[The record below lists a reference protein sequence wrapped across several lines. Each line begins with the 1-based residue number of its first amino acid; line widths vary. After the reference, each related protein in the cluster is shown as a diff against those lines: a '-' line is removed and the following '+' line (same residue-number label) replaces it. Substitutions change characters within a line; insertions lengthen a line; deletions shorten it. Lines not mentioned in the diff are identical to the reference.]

1 MINEVR
7 MTLRLPEDLRDRLR
21 DHAKS
26 ERRSLN
32 SELVYMPEVGLRA
45 AGVDAESPDGDSAY
59 FCPATREAGFL
70 PVDD

>member
-1 MINEVR
+1 MSDEVR

-32 SELVYMPEVGLRA
+32 SELVYMLEVGLRA
-45 AGVDAESPDGDSAY
+45 AGVDTESSDGDSTVSVRLRGNPDSS
-59 FCPATREAGFL
+59 PA
-70 PVDD
+70 

>member
-32 SELVYMPEVGLRA
+32 SELVYALEVGLRTM
-45 AGVDAESPDGDSAY
+45 GVDAESPGGDSAT
-59 FCPATREAGFL
+59 PAPLRGKPDSSPA
-70 PVDD
+70 